1 MVAMAQTINAGNV
14 VQLKSGGPLMTV
26 KTVGDNYG
34 ILSAWTVWFENTK
47 RMEGVFLVI
56 TLVLAD

>member
-1 MVAMAQTINAGNV
+1 
-14 VQLKSGGPLMTV
+14 MTV

-47 RMEGVFLVI
+47 RMEGVFPVI